1 MTAAAARLSPLLRH
15 AVVKFAGVGVL
26 NTLLTLAI
34 IFCLT
39 AWFGVGDA
47 RANLAGYL
55 AGLAFSF
62 TLNRRWTF
70 QSSAAAL
77 PALARFLLVFGVSYL
92 LNIAIVLGLIRL
104 GLNNYLAHMAG
115 MPFYSI
121 AFYLGCRHVAFP
133 ATAPA
138 ARAAAVPH
146 SGRWY
151 AAALLAL
158 GAVLLYRL
166 GAAPVAIWDESRLAN
181 NAIEMAQHG
190 LSLVTTYDGV
200 PDHWNTKPPLLIWLM
215 ALSIRLLGANEWA
228 LRLPS
233 VLAAFGTASMLYW
246 FCAWR
251 LRRPFAGFA
260 AVLVLLATPGYVIAH
275 GARAGDY
282 DALLTLWTTGYLLA
296 GYLFVHAARAR
307 ENLWLGLC
315 AACIVLAFLTKTI
328 QGLIFLPV
336 LAAYALLHGRVPA
349 LLRMRAFYSSVALI
363 AAVCIGYYVL
373 REQADPGYFAAARA
387 NDLGGRYGTVIEH
400 HDGPFYWYL
409 GKLPL
414 FPWMLPAIAC
424 GWALARRGAG
434 EERATGRFIGLA
446 ALFYLV
452 VISSASTKL
461 AWYAAP
467 LAPLMA
473 LLVGMAFARTRAT
486 PRALAAGGA
495 IALACVVA
503 LNIGLVER
511 AVAKTDGA
519 IDGYS
524 LMLRDG
530 AVAPADLRRLVIVHP
545 GYPNGHGDPFYVA
558 PTLFY
563 VTALRAAGNDVVI
576 QPASARIGAGAGTLL
591 ACGAPLLEK
600 VKGEVALEAVARR
613 GECGLYRITARRR
626 ANS

>member
-1 MTAAAARLSPLLRH
+1 MTAAAARITPLLRH

-34 IFCLT
+34 IFGLT

-62 TLNRRWTF
+62 VLNRRWTF
-70 QSSAAAL
+70 RSDAAAL
-77 PALARFLLVFGVSYL
+77 PALARFLLVFGMSYL
-92 LNIAIVLGLIRL
+92 LNVAVVLGLIRL

-115 MPFYSI
+115 MPFYSV

-133 ATAPA
+133 AVAAPQ
-138 ARAAAVPH
+138 ARALPAH
-146 SGRWY
+146 TERWY
-151 AAALLAL
+151 GAALLAL

-190 LSLVTTYDGV
+190 LSLVTTYDGL
-200 PDHWNTKPPLLIWLM
+200 PDRWNTKPPLLIWLI
-215 ALSIRLLGANEWA
+215 ALSIRALGANEWA

-233 VLAAFGTASMLYW
+233 VLAAFATANLLYW
-246 FCAWR
+246 FCALH

-296 GYLFVHAARAR
+296 GYLFVHAERAR
-307 ENLWLGLC
+307 QSLWLSLC
-315 AACIVLAFLTKTI
+315 AACIVLAFMTKTI

-336 LAAYALLHGRVPA
+336 LVGYAVLRGRLPA
-349 LLRMRAFYSSVALI
+349 LLRMRAFYVSVALI
-363 AAVCIGYYVL
+363 AAACVGYYVL

-387 NDLGGRYGTVIEH
+387 NDLGGRYGTVIEQ

-424 GWALARRGAG
+424 GWALVRRGAG
-434 EERATGRFIGLA
+434 EEREIGRFIGAA
-446 ALFYLV
+446 ALFYLL

-473 LLVGMAFARTRAT
+473 LLVGMAFARLRAT
-486 PRALAAGGA
+486 PRGLAAGGA
-495 IALACVVA
+495 VALAFVVA

-511 AVAKTDGA
+511 AVAKMDGE

-530 AVAPADLRRLVIVHP
+530 AVANADLRHLVIVHP
-545 GYPNGHGDPFYVA
+545 GYENGHGDPFYVA

-563 VTALRAAGNDVVI
+563 VTALRAAGNKVVI
-576 QPASARIGAGAGTLL
+576 QPASAKVGAEATTLL
-591 ACGAPLLEK
+591 ACGAPLREK
-600 VKGEVALEAVARR
+600 MSAALTLEAIASR
-613 GECGLYRITARRR
+613 GACSLYRIAQRR
-626 ANS
+626 AG

>member
-1 MTAAAARLSPLLRH
+1 MTAAAARVAPLLRH

-70 QSSAAAL
+70 RSSGAAL

-115 MPFYSI
+115 MPAYSI

-133 ATAPA
+133 AAAPA
-138 ARAAAVPH
+138 VRTLQAPH
-146 SGRWY
+146 IWRWY
-151 AAALLAL
+151 GAALLAL
-158 GAVLLYRL
+158 GGVLLYRL
-166 GAAPVAIWDESRLAN
+166 GAAPLAIWDESRLAN
-181 NAIEMAQHG
+181 NAIEMTIHG
-190 LSLVTTYDGV
+190 LSLVTTYEGV

-233 VLAAFGTASMLYW
+233 VLAAFGTANMLYW
-246 FCAWR
+246 FCAVQ

-296 GYLFVHAARAR
+296 GYLFVHASRAR
-307 ENLWLGLC
+307 EALWLGLC
-315 AACIVLAFLTKTI
+315 AACVVLAFMTKTI

-336 LAAYALLHGRVPA
+336 LVGYAVLHGRVPA
-349 LLRMRAFYSSVALI
+349 MLRMRAFYVSVALI
-363 AAVCIGYYVL
+363 AAVCVGYYVL

-409 GKLPL
+409 GKLLL

-424 GWALARRGAG
+424 GWMLMRRADG
-434 EERATGRFIGLA
+434 EQREAGRFIGLA
-446 ALFYLV
+446 ALFYLL

-461 AWYAAP
+461 PWYAAP

-473 LLVGMAFARTRAT
+473 LLVGI
-486 PRALAAGGA
+486 ALARVRARPSALVAGSA
-495 IALACVVA
+495 AALACVVA
-503 LNIGLVER
+503 LNVTMVDH
-511 AVAKTDGA
+511 AVAASFGDE
-519 IDGYS
+519 IDAYN
-524 LMLRDG
+524 LMLRSGDL
-530 AVAPADLRRLVIVHP
+530 ARTDLRHLAIVHP
-545 GYPNGHGDPFYVA
+545 GYLNGQGDPYYVA

-563 VTALRAAGNDVVI
+563 VTALRAAGNQVVI
-576 QPASARIGAGAGTLL
+576 QPASAPIGADAATVL

-600 VKGEVALEAVARR
+600 VKAALTLETIARR
-613 GECGLYRITARRR
+613 GECGLYRITAR
-626 ANS
+626 

>member
-1 MTAAAARLSPLLRH
+1 VTATAARLTPMLRH

-34 IFCLT
+34 ICCLT
-39 AWFGVGDA
+39 AWFGVDDA

-70 QSSAAAL
+70 RSSGAAL

-92 LNIAIVLGLIRL
+92 LNIAIVLGLISL

-115 MPFYSI
+115 MPAYSV
-121 AFYLGCRHVAFP
+121 AFYLGCRHLAFP
-133 ATAPA
+133 AIAPA
-138 ARAAAVPH
+138 ARALAAPH
-146 SGRWY
+146 IGRWY
-151 AAALLAL
+151 GAAVLAL
-158 GAVLLYRL
+158 AGVLLYRL
-166 GAAPVAIWDESRLAN
+166 GAAPLAIWDESRLAN

-190 LSLVTTYDGV
+190 LSLVTTYDGL

-215 ALSIRLLGANEWA
+215 ALSIRLFGANEWA

-233 VLAAFGTASMLYW
+233 VLAAFGTANMLFW
-246 FCAWR
+246 FCALH

-296 GYLFVHAARAR
+296 GYLFVHAGRAR
-307 ENLWLGLC
+307 QALWLALC

-328 QGLIFLPV
+328 QGLVFLPV
-336 LAAYALLHGRVPA
+336 LVGYPMLHGRLPA
-349 LLRMRAFYSSVALI
+349 MLRMRGFYASVALI
-363 AAVCIGYYVL
+363 AAVCVGYYVL

-387 NDLGGRYGTVIEH
+387 NDLGGRYGAVIEH

-409 GKLPL
+409 GRLPL

-424 GWALARRGAG
+424 GWTLVRRAAG
-434 EERATGRFIGLA
+434 EERESARFIGLA
-446 ALFYLV
+446 ALFYLL

-467 LAPLMA
+467 LGPLMA
-473 LLVGMAFARTRAT
+473 LLVGMAIARVRAT
-486 PRALAAGGA
+486 PRALAAGSA
-495 IALACVVA
+495 AALVCVVA
-503 LNIGLVER
+503 LNMAMVER
-511 AVAKTDGA
+511 ALAASLGDE

-524 LMLRDG
+524 LMLRSG
-530 AVAPADLRRLVIVHP
+530 ALANADLRHLVIVHP

-563 VTALRAAGNDVVI
+563 VTALRAAGHQVVI
-576 QPASARIGAGAGTLL
+576 QPASAPIGADAATLL
-591 ACGAPLLEK
+591 ACGGALLEK
-600 VKGEVALEAVARR
+600 VSGALALEAIARR
-613 GECGLYRITARRR
+613 GECGLYRITAHRR
-626 ANS
+626 AG

>member
-62 TLNRRWTF
+62 VLNRRWTF
-70 QSSAAAL
+70 RSDAAAL

-115 MPFYSI
+115 MPFYSV

-133 ATAPA
+133 VAAPQ
-138 ARAAAVPH
+138 ARALPAHAGHWYGGAV
-146 SGRWY
+146 
-151 AAALLAL
+151 LAL

-190 LSLVTTYDGV
+190 LSLVTTYDGL

-215 ALSIRLLGANEWA
+215 ALSIRALGASEWA

-233 VLAAFGTASMLYW
+233 VLAAFATANLLYW
-246 FCAWR
+246 FCALH

-307 ENLWLGLC
+307 QALWLSLC
-315 AACIVLAFLTKTI
+315 TACIVLAFMTKTV

-336 LAAYALLHGRVPA
+336 LVGYAVLRGRLPA
-349 LLRMRAFYSSVALI
+349 LLRMRAFYVSVALI
-363 AAVCIGYYVL
+363 AAACVGYYVL

-424 GWALARRGAG
+424 GWTLLRRGVG
-434 EERATGRFIGLA
+434 EERETARLIGAA
-446 ALFYLV
+446 ALFYLL

-467 LAPLMA
+467 LAPWMA
-473 LLVGMAFARTRAT
+473 LLVGMAFARLRAT
-486 PRALAAGGA
+486 PRNLAVSGA
-495 IALACVVA
+495 AALACVVA

-511 AVAKTDGA
+511 AVAKVDGE

-524 LMLRDG
+524 LMLRDS
-530 AVAPADLRRLVIVHP
+530 AVANADLRHLVIVHP
-545 GYPNGHGDPFYVA
+545 GYENGHGDPFYVA

-563 VTALRAAGNDVVI
+563 VTALRAAGNEVVI
-576 QPASARIGAGAGTLL
+576 QPASAKIGAGASTLL
-591 ACGAPLLEK
+591 ACGAQLIDK
-600 VKGEVALEAVARR
+600 VKSEVVLEAIARR
-613 GECGLYRITARRR
+613 GECGLYRIGAR
-626 ANS
+626 